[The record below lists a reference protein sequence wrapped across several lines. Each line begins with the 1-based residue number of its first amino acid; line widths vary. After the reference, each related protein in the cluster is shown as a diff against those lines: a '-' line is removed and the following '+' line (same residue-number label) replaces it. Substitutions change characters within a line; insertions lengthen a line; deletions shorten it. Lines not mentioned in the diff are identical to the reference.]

1 MSRNIGIYKRIVNK
15 QIKKLITKYFDLQ
28 LSEDEAKVLV
38 DWINEGNRDVF
49 NDYVLINYTVDEIEA
64 LRQGPNTKIW
74 NRILAKI
81 EVPKGKVVKFRPWRY
96 VAAAGIFAFMAVI
109 LLTFY
114 QSNTSD
120 ALNTVVKQQAIMPG
134 IDKAVLTLESGE
146 QVVLEKGKEYNLL
159 GRKSDGES
167 LVYSDAKNVNS
178 VVQYNYL
185 TVPRGG
191 EFFVQLSDG
200 TKVWLNS
207 DSKLKYPLSFV
218 KGETRVVELLYGEA
232 YFDVSPSEHHDGAPF
247 RVKNQIQ
254 RIEVLGTEFNVRA
267 YQNEESSYT
276 TLVEGSVAIGNDII
290 NKVLK
295 PGQQSKIG
303 KRSELIEVYKV
314 DVAQA
319 IAWKN
324 GYFMFK
330 KESLESM
337 LKTLSRWYDL
347 EITYEND
354 ERKNE
359 VFSGF
364 LKRSDNIVEL
374 LDNIEMT
381 GDVDFE
387 IKNKKIVVK

>member
-1 MSRNIGIYKRIVNK
+1 MDRNIGIYKRKVNK
-15 QIKKLITKYFDLQ
+15 QIKKLIAKYFDLQ
-28 LSEDEAKVLV
+28 LSEDEARVLV

-64 LRQGPNTKIW
+64 LRQGPDTETW
-74 NRILAKI
+74 NSILSKI
-81 EVPKGKVVKFRPWRY
+81 EAPKGKVVKFRPWRY
-96 VAAAGIFAFMAVI
+96 VAVAGIFAFMAVI
-109 LLTFY
+109 LLTFN
-114 QSNTSD
+114 Q
-120 ALNTVVKQQAIMPG
+120 LNTTDTLNADVIKSTIMPG
-134 IDKAVLTLESGE
+134 TDKAVLTLESGE
-146 QVVLEKGKEYNLL
+146 QVVLEKGKEYDLS

-167 LVYSDAKNVNS
+167 LVYSDTKNVNS
-178 VVQYNYL
+178 TVQYNYL
-185 TVPRGG
+185 TIPRGG
-191 EFFVQLSDG
+191 EFFVRLSDG

-207 DSKLKYPLSFV
+207 DSKLKYPLSFA

-254 RIEVLGTEFNVRA
+254 QIEVLGTEFNVRA

-276 TLVEGSVAIGNDII
+276 TLVEGSVAIGNDIV

-330 KESLESM
+330 KESLDSM

-374 LDNIEMT
+374 LDNIQMT